1 MSALRREHAEARAL
15 LDRHLHDDLA
25 FWVDRYGSPDLEGP
39 LRRRHREDLHALN
52 RRSNK
57 KGDEILA
64 AAAAARAVEQA
75 SAQVVGGPEVAE
87 EAMLDQDVGVGTPD
101 DVDKDAEEGALGH
114 VVGGGVPDE
123 EVKVDGVVSSPVVEE
138 SVAASSTA
146 PTIPDEEDKPSGDL
160 TATGNTGP
168 GGAAPDPSTGRHGV
182 TQLGFDRSFEVPG
195 GGQQPLRGSG
205 IGSRPSDRGFWGNQH
220 PSRGGGFG
228 KRGGQATHCPPSTR
242 KCSSQRAPTRDGGSV
257 SCLASRSGRPRCRR
271 TQAA

>member
-1 MSALRREHAEARAL
+1 MSALRQEHAEARAL

-182 TQLGFDRSFEVPG
+182 TQLGFDRPFEVPG
-195 GGQQPLRGSG
+195 G
-205 IGSRPSDRGFWGNQH
+205 
-220 PSRGGGFG
+220 
-228 KRGGQATHCPPSTR
+228 ATT
-242 KCSSQRAPTRDGGSV
+242 
-257 SCLASRSGRPRCRR
+257 
-271 TQAA
+271 AAGWR